1 MCGGVYVCVF
11 WPFVGGCD
19 CVVTVEAEGGF
30 GSSKAGLT
38 GGAKAGLAGETSDVG
53 ARKQN

>member
-1 MCGGVYVCVF
+1 MCVGLCLCILAIC
-11 WPFVGGCD
+11 GGCD
-19 CVVTVEAEGGF
+19 CVMTVEAEGGF

-38 GGAKAGLAGETSDVG
+38 GGAKAGLAGEAPDVG